1 MKYMCSCVLRFSSP
15 SLYKPH
21 RQSNSIY
28 LDDQLV
34 ILENP
39 YHVSSTSIQLSF
51 SFQRVLLFLKEQQE
65 KNADWKE
72 QGWRVFA
79 TRHAYQVQNTH

>member
-1 MKYMCSCVLRFSSP
+1 MKYMCSSVLRFSSP

-21 RQSNSIY
+21 RQSNTIY

-51 SFQRVLLFLKEQQE
+51 SFQRVPLFLKEQQE

-72 QGWRVFA
+72 QGWRGIC
-79 TRHAYQVQNTH
+79 N

>member
-1 MKYMCSCVLRFSSP
+1 MKCMCSSVLRCSSP
-15 SLYKPH
+15 SLCIPH
-21 RQSNSIY
+21 LQSNTIY
-28 LDDQLV
+28 LGDQLV

-51 SFQRVLLFLKEQQE
+51 SFQRVPLFLKEQQE

-72 QGWRVFA
+72 QGWRGIC
-79 TRHAYQVQNTH
+79 N